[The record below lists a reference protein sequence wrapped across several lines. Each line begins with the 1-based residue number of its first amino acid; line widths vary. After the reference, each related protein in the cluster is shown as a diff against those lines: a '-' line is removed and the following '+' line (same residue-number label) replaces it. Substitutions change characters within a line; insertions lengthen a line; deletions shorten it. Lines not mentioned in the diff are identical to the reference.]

1 MNYIEEIKQDMYT
14 AMKSKDKV
22 KATILRSFLSNL
34 KKIEIEKK
42 EPIAEH
48 EYLSIVKKMV
58 KQLKE
63 SIDVYSQAGRIELA
77 EKEKSE
83 LEIIQVYLPE
93 QLSEEKTIELV
104 EEVISEIPEEEFI
117 INEVKSDPI
126 KEETLEV
133 EEQTMLSFDLPLQ
146 QTNSTVEENNNIERN
161 KNNIIKN
168 IITVFFDFGTVFCL
182 KYFFLD
188 SFSLMYLGL

>member
-1 MNYIEEIKQDMYT
+1 MNYIEKIKQDMYA

-22 KATILRSFLSNL
+22 KATILRTFLSNL

-42 EPIAEH
+42 EPIAEP

-83 LEIIQVYLPE
+83 LNIMEVYLPK
-93 QLSEEKTIELV
+93 QFSEKE
-104 EEVISEIPEEEFI
+104 ISE
-117 INEVKSDPI
+117 
-126 KEETLEV
+126 L
-133 EEQTMLSFDLPLQ
+133 
-146 QTNSTVEENNNIERN
+146 
-161 KNNIIKN
+161 IKN
-168 IITVFFDFGTVFCL
+168 IISEISAKNISDIGKVMAIVMKKGGGKVDGGIANRIAKEL
-182 KYFFLD
+182 LQ
-188 SFSLMYLGL
+188 

>member
-1 MNYIEEIKQDMYT
+1 MNYIEKIKQDMYA

-22 KATILRSFLSNL
+22 KATILRSLLSNL

-42 EPIAEH
+42 EPIAEP

-83 LEIIQVYLPE
+83 LSIIEAYLPK
-93 QLSEEKTIELV
+93 QFSEEEILEL
-104 EEVISEIPEEEFI
+104 
-117 INEVKSDPI
+117 
-126 KEETLEV
+126 
-133 EEQTMLSFDLPLQ
+133 
-146 QTNSTVEENNNIERN
+146 
-161 KNNIIKN
+161 IKN
-168 IITVFFDFGTVFCL
+168 IISEISAKNSSDIGKVMAIVMKKGGGKVDGGIANRIAKEL
-182 KYFFLD
+182 LQ
-188 SFSLMYLGL
+188 

>member
-1 MNYIEEIKQDMYT
+1 MNYIEKIKEDMYA

-42 EPIAEH
+42 EPIAEP

-83 LEIIQVYLPE
+83 LSIIEAYLPK
-93 QLSEEKTIELV
+93 QFSEKE
-104 EEVISEIPEEEFI
+104 ISE
-117 INEVKSDPI
+117 
-126 KEETLEV
+126 L
-133 EEQTMLSFDLPLQ
+133 
-146 QTNSTVEENNNIERN
+146 
-161 KNNIIKN
+161 IKN
-168 IITVFFDFGTVFCL
+168 IISEISAKNISDIGKVMAIVMKKGGGKVDGGIANRIAKEL
-182 KYFFLD
+182 LQ
-188 SFSLMYLGL
+188 

>member
-1 MNYIEEIKQDMYT
+1 MNYIEKIKQDMYA

-22 KATILRSFLSNL
+22 KATILRSLLSNL

-42 EPIAEH
+42 EPIAEP

-83 LEIIQVYLPE
+83 LSIIEAYLPK
-93 QLSEEKTIELV
+93 QFSEEEILEL
-104 EEVISEIPEEEFI
+104 
-117 INEVKSDPI
+117 
-126 KEETLEV
+126 
-133 EEQTMLSFDLPLQ
+133 
-146 QTNSTVEENNNIERN
+146 
-161 KNNIIKN
+161 IKN
-168 IITVFFDFGTVFCL
+168 IISEISAKNISDIGKVMAVVMKKGGGKVDGGIANRIAKEL
-182 KYFFLD
+182 LQ
-188 SFSLMYLGL
+188 

>member
-1 MNYIEEIKQDMYT
+1 MNYIEKIKQDMYA

-22 KATILRSFLSNL
+22 KATILRSLLSNL

-42 EPIAEH
+42 EPIAEP

-83 LEIIQVYLPE
+83 LSIIEAYPPKQF
-93 QLSEEKTIELV
+93 SEEEILEL
-104 EEVISEIPEEEFI
+104 
-117 INEVKSDPI
+117 
-126 KEETLEV
+126 
-133 EEQTMLSFDLPLQ
+133 
-146 QTNSTVEENNNIERN
+146 
-161 KNNIIKN
+161 IKN
-168 IITVFFDFGTVFCL
+168 IISEISVKNISDIGKVMAIVMKKGGGKVDGGIANRIAKEL
-182 KYFFLD
+182 LQ
-188 SFSLMYLGL
+188 

>member
-1 MNYIEEIKQDMYT
+1 MNYIEKIKEDMYA

-22 KATILRSFLSNL
+22 KATILRSLLSNL

-42 EPIAEH
+42 EPIAEP

-83 LEIIQVYLPE
+83 LSIIEAYLPK
-93 QLSEEKTIELV
+93 QFSEKEILEL
-104 EEVISEIPEEEFI
+104 
-117 INEVKSDPI
+117 
-126 KEETLEV
+126 
-133 EEQTMLSFDLPLQ
+133 
-146 QTNSTVEENNNIERN
+146 
-161 KNNIIKN
+161 IKN
-168 IITVFFDFGTVFCL
+168 IISEISA
-182 KYFFLD
+182 KNI
-188 SFSLMYLGL
+188 

>member
-1 MNYIEEIKQDMYT
+1 MNYIEKIKEDMYA

-22 KATILRSFLSNL
+22 KATILRSLLSNL

-42 EPIAEH
+42 EPIAEP

-83 LEIIQVYLPE
+83 LSIIEAYLPK
-93 QLSEEKTIELV
+93 QFSEEEILEL
-104 EEVISEIPEEEFI
+104 
-117 INEVKSDPI
+117 
-126 KEETLEV
+126 
-133 EEQTMLSFDLPLQ
+133 
-146 QTNSTVEENNNIERN
+146 
-161 KNNIIKN
+161 IKN
-168 IITVFFDFGTVFCL
+168 IISEISAKNISDIGKVMAIVMKKGGGKVDGGIANRIAKEL
-182 KYFFLD
+182 LQ
-188 SFSLMYLGL
+188 

>member
-1 MNYIEEIKQDMYT
+1 MNYIEEIKQDMYA

-22 KATILRSFLSNL
+22 KATILRSLLSNL

-42 EPIAEH
+42 EPIAEP

-83 LEIIQVYLPE
+83 LSIIEAYLPK
-93 QLSEEKTIELV
+93 QFSEKE
-104 EEVISEIPEEEFI
+104 ISE
-117 INEVKSDPI
+117 
-126 KEETLEV
+126 L
-133 EEQTMLSFDLPLQ
+133 
-146 QTNSTVEENNNIERN
+146 
-161 KNNIIKN
+161 IKN
-168 IITVFFDFGTVFCL
+168 IILEISAKNISDIGKVMAIVMKKGGGKVDGGIANRIAKEL
-182 KYFFLD
+182 LQ
-188 SFSLMYLGL
+188 

>member
-1 MNYIEEIKQDMYT
+1 MNYIEEIKQDMYA

-42 EPIAEH
+42 EPIAEP

-83 LEIIQVYLPE
+83 LSIIEAYLPK
-93 QLSEEKTIELV
+93 QFSEEE
-104 EEVISEIPEEEFI
+104 ISE
-117 INEVKSDPI
+117 
-126 KEETLEV
+126 L
-133 EEQTMLSFDLPLQ
+133 
-146 QTNSTVEENNNIERN
+146 
-161 KNNIIKN
+161 IKN
-168 IITVFFDFGTVFCL
+168 IISEISAKNISDIGKVMAIVMKKGGGKVDGGIANRIAKEL
-182 KYFFLD
+182 LQ
-188 SFSLMYLGL
+188 

>member
-1 MNYIEEIKQDMYT
+1 MNYIEKIKEDMYA

-22 KATILRSFLSNL
+22 KATILRSLLSNL

-42 EPIAEH
+42 EPIAEP

-83 LEIIQVYLPE
+83 LNIMEAYLPK
-93 QLSEEKTIELV
+93 QFSEEE
-104 EEVISEIPEEEFI
+104 ISE
-117 INEVKSDPI
+117 
-126 KEETLEV
+126 L
-133 EEQTMLSFDLPLQ
+133 
-146 QTNSTVEENNNIERN
+146 
-161 KNNIIKN
+161 IKN
-168 IITVFFDFGTVFCL
+168 IILEISAKNISDIGKVMAIVMKKGGGKVDGGIANRIAKEL
-182 KYFFLD
+182 LQ
-188 SFSLMYLGL
+188 

>member
-1 MNYIEEIKQDMYT
+1 MNYIEEIKQDMYA

-42 EPIAEH
+42 EPIAEP

-83 LEIIQVYLPE
+83 
-93 QLSEEKTIELV
+93 
-104 EEVISEIPEEEFI
+104 
-117 INEVKSDPI
+117 
-126 KEETLEV
+126 
-133 EEQTMLSFDLPLQ
+133 
-146 QTNSTVEENNNIERN
+146 
-161 KNNIIKN
+161 
-168 IITVFFDFGTVFCL
+168 
-182 KYFFLD
+182 
-188 SFSLMYLGL
+188 

>member
-1 MNYIEEIKQDMYT
+1 MNYIEKIKEDMYA

-22 KATILRSFLSNL
+22 KATILRSLLSNL

-42 EPIAEH
+42 EPIAEP

-83 LEIIQVYLPE
+83 LNIMEAYLPK
-93 QLSEEKTIELV
+93 QFSEEE
-104 EEVISEIPEEEFI
+104 ISE
-117 INEVKSDPI
+117 
-126 KEETLEV
+126 L
-133 EEQTMLSFDLPLQ
+133 
-146 QTNSTVEENNNIERN
+146 
-161 KNNIIKN
+161 IKN
-168 IITVFFDFGTVFCL
+168 IISEVSAKNISDIGKVMAIVMKKGGGKVDGGIANRIAKEL
-182 KYFFLD
+182 LQ
-188 SFSLMYLGL
+188 

>member
-1 MNYIEEIKQDMYT
+1 MNYIEKIKEDIYV

-22 KATILRSFLSNL
+22 KATILRSLLSNL

-42 EPIAEH
+42 EPIAEP

-83 LEIIQVYLPE
+83 LSIIEAYLPK
-93 QLSEEKTIELV
+93 QFSEEEILEL
-104 EEVISEIPEEEFI
+104 
-117 INEVKSDPI
+117 
-126 KEETLEV
+126 
-133 EEQTMLSFDLPLQ
+133 
-146 QTNSTVEENNNIERN
+146 
-161 KNNIIKN
+161 IKN
-168 IITVFFDFGTVFCL
+168 IISEISAKNSSDIGKVMAIVMKKGGGKVDGGIANRIAKEL
-182 KYFFLD
+182 LQ
-188 SFSLMYLGL
+188 

>member
-1 MNYIEEIKQDMYT
+1 MNYIEKIKQDMYA

-22 KATILRSFLSNL
+22 KATILRSLLSNL

-42 EPIAEH
+42 EPIAEP

-83 LEIIQVYLPE
+83 LSIIEAYLPK
-93 QLSEEKTIELV
+93 QFSEEEISELIRNI
-104 EEVISEIPEEEFI
+104 ISEI
-117 INEVKSDPI
+117 SA
-126 KEETLEV
+126 
-133 EEQTMLSFDLPLQ
+133 
-146 QTNSTVEENNNIERN
+146 
-161 KNNIIKN
+161 KN
-168 IITVFFDFGTVFCL
+168 ISDIGKVMAVVMKKGGGKVDGGIANRIAKEL
-182 KYFFLD
+182 LQ
-188 SFSLMYLGL
+188 

>member
-1 MNYIEEIKQDMYT
+1 MNYIEKIKEDMYA

-22 KATILRSFLSNL
+22 KATILRSLLSNL

-42 EPIAEH
+42 EPIAEP

-83 LEIIQVYLPE
+83 LSIIEAYLPK
-93 QLSEEKTIELV
+93 QFSEEEILEL
-104 EEVISEIPEEEFI
+104 
-117 INEVKSDPI
+117 
-126 KEETLEV
+126 
-133 EEQTMLSFDLPLQ
+133 
-146 QTNSTVEENNNIERN
+146 
-161 KNNIIKN
+161 IKN
-168 IITVFFDFGTVFCL
+168 IISEISAKNISDIGKVMAIVMKKGGGKVDGGIANRVAKEL
-182 KYFFLD
+182 LQ
-188 SFSLMYLGL
+188 

>member
-1 MNYIEEIKQDMYT
+1 MNYIEKIKQDMYA

-22 KATILRSFLSNL
+22 KATILRSLLSNL

-42 EPIAEH
+42 EPIAEP

-83 LEIIQVYLPE
+83 LSIIEAYLPK
-93 QLSEEKTIELV
+93 QFSEEE
-104 EEVISEIPEEEFI
+104 ISE
-117 INEVKSDPI
+117 
-126 KEETLEV
+126 L
-133 EEQTMLSFDLPLQ
+133 
-146 QTNSTVEENNNIERN
+146 
-161 KNNIIKN
+161 IKN
-168 IITVFFDFGTVFCL
+168 IISEISAKNISDIGKVMAIVMKKGGGKVDGGIANRIAKEL
-182 KYFFLD
+182 LQ
-188 SFSLMYLGL
+188 

>member
-1 MNYIEEIKQDMYT
+1 MNYIEEIKQDMYA

-22 KATILRSFLSNL
+22 KATILRSLLSNL

-42 EPIAEH
+42 EPIAEP

-83 LEIIQVYLPE
+83 LSIIEAYLPK
-93 QLSEEKTIELV
+93 QFSEEEILEL
-104 EEVISEIPEEEFI
+104 
-117 INEVKSDPI
+117 
-126 KEETLEV
+126 
-133 EEQTMLSFDLPLQ
+133 
-146 QTNSTVEENNNIERN
+146 
-161 KNNIIKN
+161 IKN
-168 IITVFFDFGTVFCL
+168 IISEISAKNISDIGKVMSIVMKKGGGKVDGGIANRIAKEL
-182 KYFFLD
+182 LQ
-188 SFSLMYLGL
+188 

>member
-1 MNYIEEIKQDMYT
+1 MNYIEEIKQDMYA

-42 EPIAEH
+42 EPIAEP

-83 LEIIQVYLPE
+83 LSIIEAYLPK
-93 QLSEEKTIELV
+93 QFSEEEILEL
-104 EEVISEIPEEEFI
+104 
-117 INEVKSDPI
+117 
-126 KEETLEV
+126 
-133 EEQTMLSFDLPLQ
+133 
-146 QTNSTVEENNNIERN
+146 
-161 KNNIIKN
+161 IKN
-168 IITVFFDFGTVFCL
+168 IISEISAKNISDIGKVMAIVMKKGGGKVDGGIANRIAKEL
-182 KYFFLD
+182 LQ
-188 SFSLMYLGL
+188 

>member
-1 MNYIEEIKQDMYT
+1 MNYIEEIKQDMYV

-22 KATILRSFLSNL
+22 KATILRSLLSNL

-42 EPIAEH
+42 EPIAEP

-83 LEIIQVYLPE
+83 LSIIEAYLPK
-93 QLSEEKTIELV
+93 QFSEEEILEL
-104 EEVISEIPEEEFI
+104 
-117 INEVKSDPI
+117 
-126 KEETLEV
+126 
-133 EEQTMLSFDLPLQ
+133 
-146 QTNSTVEENNNIERN
+146 
-161 KNNIIKN
+161 IKN
-168 IITVFFDFGTVFCL
+168 IISEISAKNISDIGKVMAIVMKKGGGKVDGGIANRIAKEL
-182 KYFFLD
+182 LQ
-188 SFSLMYLGL
+188 

>member
-1 MNYIEEIKQDMYT
+1 MNYIEKIKQDMYA

-22 KATILRSFLSNL
+22 KATILRSLLSNL

-42 EPIAEH
+42 EPIAEP

-83 LEIIQVYLPE
+83 LSIIEAYLPK
-93 QLSEEKTIELV
+93 QFSEEEILEL
-104 EEVISEIPEEEFI
+104 
-117 INEVKSDPI
+117 
-126 KEETLEV
+126 
-133 EEQTMLSFDLPLQ
+133 
-146 QTNSTVEENNNIERN
+146 
-161 KNNIIKN
+161 IKN
-168 IITVFFDFGTVFCL
+168 IISEISAKNISDIGKVMAIVMKKGGGKVDGGIANKIAKEL
-182 KYFFLD
+182 LQ
-188 SFSLMYLGL
+188 

>member
-1 MNYIEEIKQDMYT
+1 MNYIEKIKQDMYA

-22 KATILRSFLSNL
+22 KATILRSLLSNL

-42 EPIAEH
+42 EPISEP

-83 LEIIQVYLPE
+83 LSIIEAYLPK
-93 QLSEEKTIELV
+93 QFSEEEILEL
-104 EEVISEIPEEEFI
+104 
-117 INEVKSDPI
+117 
-126 KEETLEV
+126 
-133 EEQTMLSFDLPLQ
+133 
-146 QTNSTVEENNNIERN
+146 
-161 KNNIIKN
+161 IKN
-168 IITVFFDFGTVFCL
+168 IISEISAKNISDIGKVMAIVMKKGGGKVDGGIANRIAKEL
-182 KYFFLD
+182 LQ
-188 SFSLMYLGL
+188 

>member
-1 MNYIEEIKQDMYT
+1 MNYIEEIKQDMYA

-42 EPIAEH
+42 EPIAEP

-83 LEIIQVYLPE
+83 LSIIEAYLPK
-93 QLSEEKTIELV
+93 QFSEKE
-104 EEVISEIPEEEFI
+104 ISE
-117 INEVKSDPI
+117 
-126 KEETLEV
+126 L
-133 EEQTMLSFDLPLQ
+133 
-146 QTNSTVEENNNIERN
+146 
-161 KNNIIKN
+161 IKN
-168 IITVFFDFGTVFCL
+168 IISEISAKNISDIGKVMAIVMKKGGGKVDGGIANRIAKEL
-182 KYFFLD
+182 LQ
-188 SFSLMYLGL
+188 